1 MSDQSKMMITTS
13 QDIGDFQSYVIGSSI
28 ESYRLGMAR
37 VNRDLVTQNRLLMT
51 YRSNSALLTA
61 KALNN
66 LSLLDIESRHTPDTF
81 ENPLQQMDNDG
92 SVPPILDQG
101 YGFNKSMVE
110 RTMEGINA
118 RDAELNKINND
129 ILLCLSKI
137 RKLNRYRLYI
147 EEKLIQAA
155 NDPRQIP
162 RLLTGILPNQP
173 LLPPKSSDMN
183 KDRIAKART
192 ENLYLLYQLH
202 TNYSNC
208 TKIVELLRT
217 DNTVEVV
224 QDPQIRG
231 FPDEEMI
238 VRNLIVLREVF
249 AAHAKGFPNNELF
262 QTTSAS
268 GPSFPPLNLADPGDP
283 VNGQILR
290 SKLASE
296 RGASTSIA
304 VPDQIRKYV
313 TELSTLA
320 MDPSTSKGISR
331 KPTGGLSAKDSM
343 NKVTQTYPVAVMR
356 FGEFY
361 KGSFEIPSFYEAV
374 RKWFKR
380 DKSKNFQ
387 SLPMCSILPNQTT
400 TDDKLAT
407 QTSSRAFDE
416 AEGRGQYER
425 KRKAV
430 DNKAEEDL
438 SAVKS
443 QFPAD
448 APLWVTNFVNSY
460 GIGVDVESRQVGSNA
475 IYTGSAYTSGTAALA
490 LGKSGKQKSEQD
502 AATNVRVTYG
512 KELIPETAVFDY
524 YSFPTKEGT
533 WFGYAQYSGKVFAT
547 QVIPGNVTTAQK
559 TGTDPNTFSGDW
571 PTNIYGKP
579 LDKGGPRGVDATLE
593 RVNAYSSRIA
603 TLSAQYDVDPTIIKA
618 LISQESQGK
627 PEAGSSVG
635 AIGLTQVMDTKKV
648 PTWDFIATQILKEK
662 RGDTKDP
669 DTQLRY
675 GIAYY
680 AYLKKKYNDS
690 DVLTLARYNAG
701 EGHVEEYGNTVP
713 PFPETQNY
721 IKNILSYQGMF
732 KKQAQ

>member
-1 MSDQSKMMITTS
+1 MMETTS

-28 ESYRLGMAR
+28 ESYRLGSAR
-37 VNRDLVTQNRLLMT
+37 VNRDLITQNRLLMT

-81 ENPLQQMDNDG
+81 ENPIQQMDNDG
-92 SVPPILDQG
+92 SVPPIPDQG
-101 YGFNKSMVE
+101 IGFNKSMVA

-137 RKLNRYRLYI
+137 RKLNRYRLLI
-147 EEKLIQAA
+147 EEKLAQAA
-155 NDPRQIP
+155 RDPRQSP
-162 RLLTGILPNQP
+162 RLLTGLLPNQP
-173 LLPPKSSDMN
+173 LLSPKSSDMN
-183 KDRIAKART
+183 KDRIAKARI

-202 TNYSNC
+202 TNYLNC
-208 TKIVELLRT
+208 TTIVKLLRAESESAT
-217 DNTVEVV
+217 TVEVV
-224 QDPQIRG
+224 QDSQIRG
-231 FPDEEMI
+231 FPDEEML

-249 AAHAKGFPNNELF
+249 AAHAKGFPDNELF

-268 GPSFPPLNLADPGDP
+268 GPSFPPINLADPGDP

-296 RGASTSIA
+296 RAASTSDA
-304 VPDQIRKYV
+304 VPEQIQKYV

-343 NKVTQTYPVAVMR
+343 NKATQTYPVAVMR
-356 FGEFY
+356 FGVFY

-387 SLPMCSILPNQTT
+387 NLPMCSALPSQTT
-400 TDDKLAT
+400 TDEKLSF

-416 AEGRGQYER
+416 AEGRGQYKR
-425 KRKAV
+425 KREGV
-430 DNKAEEDL
+430 GNKAEEDL
-438 SAVKS
+438 SAIKS
-443 QFPAD
+443 QIPAD
-448 APLWVTNFVNSY
+448 APQWVIEFIKSY

-475 IYTGSAYTSGTAALA
+475 IYTGSAYTSGSAALA

-502 AATNVRVTYG
+502 AATNVKVTYG
-512 KELIPETAVFDY
+512 KDLIPETAVFEY
-524 YSFPTKEGT
+524 YSFSTKEGT
-533 WFGYAQYSGKVFAT
+533 WFGYARYSGIVFVS
-547 QVIPGNVTTAQK
+547 QVIPGNETTAQK
-559 TGTDPNTFSGDW
+559 TGIDPNSFSGNW

-593 RVNAYSSRIA
+593 RVNAYTSRIE
-603 TLSAQYDVDPTIIKA
+603 TLSKQYDVDPTIIKA
-618 LISQESQGK
+618 LISQESQGH
-627 PEAGSSVG
+627 PEAASSAG
-635 AIGLTQVMDTKKV
+635 AVGLTQVMDTKEH
-648 PTWDFIATQILKEK
+648 PTWDYIATEILKEK
-662 RGDTKDP
+662 RGNINDP

-680 AYLKKKYNDS
+680 AHLKKKYNS
-690 DVLTLARYNAG
+690 DDTLTLARYNAG
-701 EGHVEEYGNTVP
+701 EGNVRKYGQTVP
-713 PFPETQNY
+713 PFKETQNY
-721 IKNILSYQGMF
+721 IKNILGYQEMY
-732 KKQAQ
+732 KTQAQ